1 MNENIVIE
9 PFSLNIL
16 EVISNS
22 LEKDFDDFWNY
33 NILKKEIENPGTF
46 YIVCKQGSEVIGFAG
61 ISIILDTAELNN
73 IVVKKSNR
81 GHGISSILL
90 EELIKIAKKKGC
102 KKINLEVAATNTIA
116 ISLYKKFGFEQVGL
130 RPKYYNGVD
139 ALLYSLEQR

>member
-1 MNENIVIE
+1 ML
-9 PFSLNIL
+9 FL
-16 EVISNS
+16 
-22 LEKDFDDFWNY
+22 Y
-33 NILKKEIENPGTF
+33 
-46 YIVCKQGSEVIGFAG
+46 
-61 ISIILDTAELNN
+61 N

-102 KKINLEVAATNTIA
+102 KKINLEVAATNTVA
-116 ISLYKKFGFEQVGL
+116 ISLYEKFGFKQVGL